1 MCCWHGVAVV
11 KYGVHIH
18 LFKPLGK
25 LIQLLCSRI
34 QMTAGHA
41 SELPLVKDAAL
52 KDLLEIMSH
61 PNPDDRADV
70 GDILQHCYTR
80 ADDPALLACMV
91 IGIGG
96 VLGDKALPPEQAAT
110 KALLLTLVDN
120 VLSPVLADSQMVK
133 VGVLTKTDR
142 WVTCDLPH
150 VSNCQPCYEAACL
163 YEHVV
168 QVSSCIL
175 PSDCQNCFG
184 VMHLWLVAQCC
195 SGSGSKQ
202 CSFPFLLLQKQLGGL
217 HPVLARH
224 SPGDGD
230 DSPFSAVT
238 TYCKYG
244 KGSDMCR
251 LMSDL
256 SAHPDRLQAQC
267 LQRCWVAIAVTDIY

>member
-61 PNPDDRADV
+61 PNPHDRADV

-96 VLGDKALPPEQAAT
+96 ALGDKALPPEQAAT
-110 KALLLTLVDN
+110 RSLLLTLVDN

-133 VGVLTKTDR
+133 VGVPQNDR
-142 WVTCDLPH
+142 QM
-150 VSNCQPCYEAACL
+150 SNL
-163 YEHVV
+163 R
-168 QVSSCIL
+168 
-175 PSDCQNCFG
+175 
-184 VMHLWLVAQCC
+184 
-195 SGSGSKQ
+195 
-202 CSFPFLLLQKQLGGL
+202 
-217 HPVLARH
+217 LA
-224 SPGDGD
+224 
-230 DSPFSAVT
+230 
-238 TYCKYG
+238 
-244 KGSDMCR
+244 
-251 LMSDL
+251 
-256 SAHPDRLQAQC
+256 
-267 LQRCWVAIAVTDIY
+267 